1 MYQYPFNVHTRW
13 GNVPARGYSESWAIL
28 ILYGNWGAAIMK
40 SSNPQLSLSPFFNDC
55 NQSLFSFLHFDLFL
69 LFFKMRVAAA
79 LFFKWKTGISKHYS
93 FDGALIIMGPHSGNH
108 VCISFVQLCVRLFLP
123 KMGPFGIRFTWTHRH
138 RLPTD
143 DIYFVVAVKS
153 TDYTQRSSFAICI
166 PAAQSF

>member
-1 MYQYPFNVHTRW
+1 MGNIDFIRKLRGCHNEELQSPIITITFYQWLQPKPFLIF
-13 GNVPARGYSESWAIL
+13 YIL
-28 ILYGNWGAAIMK
+28 V
-40 SSNPQLSLSPFFNDC
+40 F
-55 NQSLFSFLHFDLFL
+55 FL

-79 LFFKWKTGISKHYS
+79 LFFKWKTGISKHYP
-93 FDGALIIMGPHSGNH
+93 FDGALIVMGPHSGNH

-138 RLPTD
+138 RQPTD